1 MKESVFYPQADLL
14 LQILPFVHMESCF
27 ALKGGTALNFFVRD
41 FPRLSVDIDLVY
53 LPLEDRASTLR
64 GIAEALQR
72 ITEKVERALGVKVQK
87 LHLREG
93 NHLYKL
99 VIRGAHGVE
108 VKIEPNLVLRGTLHP
123 PVDLPLVPAAVEFF
137 GRAVTVR
144 VVSLPDLY
152 GGKFCA
158 ALDRQHPRDLFDVHL
173 LFQNEGITDD
183 IRRAFVVFLAS
194 HDRPMNELL
203 TPNRKDLAD
212 VYANQ
217 FAGMTVEPVPLSVLE
232 ETREQLIARL
242 NAELTEPEREF
253 LLSLKRLEPRWDILG
268 IPGLDRLPGL
278 QWKLYNL
285 RRMDEAKRRAAEE
298 LLREKL
304 GL

>member
-158 ALDRQHPRDLFDVHL
+158 ICSTFIFCFKTKAL
-173 LFQNEGITDD
+173 
-183 IRRAFVVFLAS
+183 
-194 HDRPMNELL
+194 PM
-203 TPNRKDLAD
+203 TSGGHSWCFSPATTGR
-212 VYANQ
+212 
-217 FAGMTVEPVPLSVLE
+217 
-232 ETREQLIARL
+232 
-242 NAELTEPEREF
+242 
-253 LLSLKRLEPRWDILG
+253 
-268 IPGLDRLPGL
+268 
-278 QWKLYNL
+278 
-285 RRMDEAKRRAAEE
+285 
-298 LLREKL
+298 
-304 GL
+304 